1 MHLTTL
7 PRPFIVAVAT
17 DRSVES
23 TLATIR
29 QAANQGA
36 HAIELNLPAISDA
49 TDHELK
55 QMLGESPI
63 PVYTSC
69 RRAPFMGVYGF
80 RDGEVPVWADEE
92 RMERQLAALHFGSR
106 AIDMEMDTFDPHPAP
121 PIGSAEAS
129 PFASEP
135 GEPAELT
142 DDPVAIACQREI
154 INEAHTAGAEVI
166 LSCHTARPQ
175 SVEQLLAIGKRAV
188 ERGGDLLKIV
198 TPCRNAADLLALLQ
212 ATVEMKQCLRIPF
225 ILVGGGQAGLISR
238 SIGVNFGSS
247 WIIAQV
253 ERTPD
258 GFPDQPLVREVVEMS
273 RLLPWRVEKL
283 PCPAR
288 ERGWG

>member
-17 DRSVES
+17 DCSVES

-129 PFASEP
+129 QFASEP

-142 DDPVAIACQREI
+142 DDPAAIACQREI
-154 INEAHTAGAEVI
+154 INEAHMAGAEVI
-166 LSCHTARPQ
+166 VSCHTGRPQ

-212 ATVEMKQCLRIPF
+212 ATVEMKQCLPIPF
-225 ILVGGGQAGLISR
+225 ILVGAGKVGLISR
-238 SIGVNFGSS
+238 SIGVNFGSG

-258 GFPDQPLVREVVEMS
+258 GFPDQPLVREAITVS
-273 RLLPWRVEKL
+273 KLIPWRMEEL
-283 PCPAR
+283 PSPAR